1 MNKFRLAVVVTMF
14 SVGCAFGQQDKNWV
28 NGEVL
33 VQLVPNTDVNNLIRK
48 FNEIDLDNP
57 KLVSKHVNIWKF
69 SYDQSVAEIDEA
81 IDLLYSDMGVITAQR
96 NHILKH
102 RATPND
108 AQYGQQ
114 WQYFQVNDRD
124 IDADEAWDV
133 TTGGAMATGEEIV
146 VCVIDDGAQMNHP
159 DLVDNLW
166 TNANEIPG
174 NNIDDDGNGYIDDVD
189 GWNTYDDNDDVAHS
203 FWETH
208 GSPVAGIVGAKGN
221 NGTGVAG
228 VNWDVKLM
236 IVKGGGDEADAIA
249 AYSYALENRK
259 LFNET
264 DGQMGAFVVATNA
277 SWGVD
282 YGQASQAPLWCA
294 MYDTLGNHGVLSA
307 GACPNINLNV
317 DTQGDL
323 PTQCPSDYLIA
334 VTNTN
339 QSDVKVNSAGYG
351 INSIDLGAPGEGAH
365 TVSVG
370 SGYSGF
376 GGTSGATPHVTG
388 TIALLYSVPCL
399 NFANLAKSHPKIAA
413 EQVRDFILNGVD
425 PNSSLDGITATGGR
439 LNVNNAVQNLVNE
452 CTTLNLGEAE
462 FGAADLVLYP
472 NPMTGDDL
480 NVILN
485 LSNEE
490 NIQIQVYDLAGKQI
504 LSQKMIV
511 PQGES
516 TIQVSLPE
524 IASGMYKVT
533 FSSNAWT
540 ANKYFVK

>member
-1 MNKFRLAVVVTMF
+1 MNKFRLLTFAAMLF
-14 SVGCAFGQQDKNWV
+14 ASMAYAQQDKNWID
-28 NGEVL
+28 GELL
-33 VQLVPNTDVNNLIRK
+33 VQLTPNTDVTDLVLK
-48 FNEIDLDNP
+48 FKEIGLAQP
-57 KLVSKHVNIWKF
+57 KLISKHVNIWKF
-69 SYDQSVAEIDEA
+69 SFDPSVAEIDEV
-81 IDLLYSDMGVITAQR
+81 IDLLYSDMSVITAQR
-96 NHILKH
+96 NHILKN
-102 RATPND
+102 RLTPND
-108 AQYGQQ
+108 TQYNQQ
-114 WQYFQVNDRD
+114 WQYYQVNDRD

-133 TTGGAMATGEEIV
+133 TTGGTMMSGEEIV

-159 DLVDNLW
+159 DLEDNLW
-166 TNANEIPG
+166 TNVHEIPG

-189 GWNTYDDNDDVAHS
+189 GWNAYDDNDDVAHS

-208 GSPVAGIVGAKGN
+208 GSPVAGIIGAKGN

-264 DGQMGAFVVATNA
+264 DGALGAFVVATNA

-294 MYDTLGNHGVLSA
+294 MYDTLGNHGVLNA
-307 GACPNINLNV
+307 GACPNIDLNV
-317 DTQGDL
+317 DIDGDL

-351 INSIDLGAPGEGAH
+351 INSIDLGAPGQGAH
-365 TVSVG
+365 TVTVG
-370 SGYSGF
+370 SGYGGF

-388 TIALLYSVPCL
+388 TIALLYSVPCM
-399 NFANLAKSHPKIAA
+399 NFANLAKSHPRIAA
-413 EQVRDFILNGVD
+413 EQVRDFIYNGVD

-439 LNVNNAVQNLVNE
+439 LNVNNAVQNLVNN
-452 CTTLNLGEAE
+452 CTTLNLGAE
-462 FGAADLVLYP
+462 TMGDSDIVLYP
-472 NPMTGDDL
+472 NPLTSEEL
-480 NVILN
+480 NIIIN
-485 LSNEE
+485 AATQEE
-490 NIQIQVYDLAGKQI
+490 IQILVQDLSGKQV
-504 LSQKMIV
+504 LSETKTLSE
-511 PQGES
+511 GEN
-516 TIQVSLPE
+516 TIRLSLPE

-533 FSSNAWT
+533 IHSNNWIS
-540 ANKYFVK
+540 NQYFVK